1 MLVLALIITIPTM
14 NSSSFSQEENTQAQ
28 EKQQQKIQSSQS
40 GTQNLTDSMNGLTF
54 MRMSLLILIQMFLIH
69 KLKILHSFIHLL

>member
-1 MLVLALIITIPTM
+1 MLVLVLIITITTM
-14 NSSSFSQEENTQAQ
+14 NSSSFSQEENTPAQ
-28 EKQQQKIQSSQS
+28 EKQQKNYNHHNLEHKI
-40 GTQNLTDSMNGLTF
+40 LPISMNGLTF